1 MNSIF
6 LSGCVQP
13 HSSEK
18 RIKRGTISQIEG
30 RFAKTFREEWT
41 EDREDDLLP
50 KNIKTEYLKEYPKSL
65 LSRNDSPDI
74 PYDLSLNPYRGC
86 EHGCIYCYA
95 RPNHAYVDLSP
106 GIDFESKIFIKQNT
120 KEVFV
125 EDLKKKFKSGNY
137 DPIVFGSVTDSYQPV
152 ERKTEN
158 TRKLLET
165 SFKFKQATEI
175 ITKSSLITRDID
187 ILSEMAKLNL
197 IRVCF
202 SVTTLDSVLWSKLEP
217 RAPSP
222 NKRMEAI
229 EKLTQAGIPVIL
241 MFAPVIPFLN
251 DHEMESIVKEGKK
264 RGISQA
270 VMILLRLPYEL
281 SDLFSDWLEEHF
293 PLKKDKIL
301 GLLKD
306 TREGKLYKSGFHQ
319 RMTGTGNYA
328 DLLRARFKLVKKQMS
343 LDLKP
348 AELNTKLFH
357 IPLEYQRKQSKG
369 EEFLP
374 GLF

>member
-1 MNSIF
+1 MQIPNP
-6 LSGCVQP
+6 QN
-13 HSSEK
+13 
-18 RIKRGTISQIEG
+18 RIKRGTSSHIEG

-41 EDREDDLLP
+41 EDREEDLQP
-50 KNIKTEYLKEYPKSL
+50 KYIKTEYLKEYPKSL

-120 KEVFV
+120 KEVFI
-125 EDLKKKFKSGNY
+125 EDLKRKFKSGNR
-137 DPIVFGSVTDSYQPV
+137 DPIVFGSVTDSYQPI
-152 ERKTEN
+152 ERKTET
-158 TRKLLET
+158 TRRLLET
-165 SFKFKQATEI
+165 ALKFKQPVEI
-175 ITKSSLITRDID
+175 ITKSSLILRDLD
-187 ILSEMAKLNL
+187 ILSEMAKQNL
-197 IRVCF
+197 VRVCF
-202 SVTTLDSVLWSKLEP
+202 SVTTLDKELWSKLEP
-217 RAPSP
+217 RTPAPTR
-222 NKRMEAI
+222 RMEAI
-229 EKLTQAGIPVIL
+229 ETLTGAGIPVIL

-251 DHEMESIVKEGKK
+251 DHEMESIVREGKE

-270 VMILLRLPYEL
+270 IMILVRLPYEL
-281 SDLFSDWLEEHF
+281 GDLFSNWLTEHY

-306 TREGKLYKSGFHQ
+306 TREGKLYKSGFGQ

-328 DLLRARFKLVKKQMS
+328 ELLRARFQLIRKQ
-343 LDLKP
+343 LDLEMKTYKK
-348 AELNTKLFH
+348 LNTELFH
-357 IPLEYQRKQSKG
+357 IPLEYQRKKVQG